1 MNPKDLFQT
10 SLRIAGVLILVYTIP
25 RAVSD
30 LLSLFGPAYA
40 GRSAAF
46 EVITVLRILWE
57 ILVPLWLVGGAKWL
71 TRTIYGSA

>member
-25 RAVSD
+25 RAFSD

-40 GRSAAF
+40 GRTATYDL
-46 EVITVLRILWE
+46 ITILRILWE
-57 ILVPLWLVGGAKWL
+57 ILVPLWLVGGAKAL
-71 TRTIYGSA
+71 TRSIYGSA